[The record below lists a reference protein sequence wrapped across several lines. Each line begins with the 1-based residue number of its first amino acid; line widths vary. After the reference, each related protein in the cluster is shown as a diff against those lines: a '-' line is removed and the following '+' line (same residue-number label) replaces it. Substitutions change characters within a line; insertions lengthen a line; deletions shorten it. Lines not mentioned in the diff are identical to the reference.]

1 MAPAP
6 QGSKR
11 HVGNGR
17 MIESSR
23 NLKPW
28 RLLVTDAA
36 VAAGMPLIRGPV
48 TLSVVFL
55 FLRPAGH
62 YRKNGTLRPAAPR
75 WMAVKPDLSKLLRST
90 EDALVGCLIED
101 DARIVSCDASKRYCV
116 GDERPG
122 ALVSVVALPG

>member
-1 MAPAP
+1 
-6 QGSKR
+6 
-11 HVGNGR
+11 
-17 MIESSR
+17 MIESCR

-36 VAAGMPLIRGPV
+36 VAAGVPLIRGPV
-48 TLSVVFL
+48 TLSLVFL

-62 YRKNGTLRPAAPR
+62 YRKNGTLKPSAPR
-75 WMAVKPDLSKLLRST
+75 WMSVRPDLSKIQRST
-90 EDALVGCLIED
+90 EDALTGCLIED
-101 DARIVSCDASKRYCV
+101 DARIVSCNASKRYCV